1 MNGGPLVHV
10 VDDDPDIREA
20 LALLLSS
27 VDVEVRSYA
36 SADAFLAEHDGGVSG
51 LACMLLDVRMPGMSG
66 MALLERL
73 SGQGVR
79 LPVIVMTGHGDI
91 DMAVRAMKLG
101 AADFVTKPLAPQAL
115 LEKVQELLRR
125 GSSPPADPLG
135 DSAQAAARL
144 KELTVRE
151 REIFDRL
158 VSGEPN
164 KAIALDLGTSIR
176 TVETHRSRI
185 MAKLNAKSLVDLVL
199 ISVAGQRL

>member
-1 MNGGPLVHV
+1 MTEGPLVHV

-27 VDVEVRSYA
+27 VDVTVRSYA
-36 SADAFLAEHDGGVSG
+36 SADAFLAEHDDGVGG
-51 LACMLLDVRMPGMSG
+51 LACMLLDVRMPGLSG

-73 SGQGVR
+73 NARGMR

-115 LEKVQELLRR
+115 LEKVQDLLRR
-125 GSSPPADPLG
+125 GSSPTDPLG
-135 DSAQAAARL
+135 DSAKAAVRL
-144 KELTVRE
+144 GTLTVRE

-158 VSGEPN
+158 VSGDSN
-164 KAIALDLGTSIR
+164 KAIALDLGISIR

-185 MAKLNAKSLVDLVL
+185 MAKLSAKSLVDLVL